1 MATQTQLNDNQARAA
16 HAGDGPLLIV
26 AGPGTGKTKTLS
38 ARIAYLVREG
48 RARSEQILALT
59 FTKKAAEEMR
69 ERVRMLLRAQGSA
82 PQTLPYIST
91 FHALCHELL
100 GGELTFASDAQRTAL
115 IKQLDKPASF
125 KRLSPRELG
134 LLISRAKN
142 KAEDDVE
149 LLKLVARYDMA
160 LNELGLVDFDDLLL
174 RAHQLLAED
183 DVARAKTQARFT
195 HILVDEFQDTNRLQY
210 DLLQLLRGTD
220 NLFVI
225 GDPLQSIY
233 GFRGASGGIF
243 EQFRSDFPA
252 AAAIELETNYRSA
265 PEVVRLSNA
274 LFPAAPN
281 LRAYAE
287 RPGQVRAVRGLNE
300 YSEAAWVVAEIQKA
314 IGGGD
319 MLRAVSDDDAGLH
332 RTLKDFAI
340 LYRSRSAAVAVQKAV
355 ADSGL
360 PYQVVGE
367 GSPYDQP
374 RVQALIALLRGAV
387 GHEPPPLEG
396 FSPSQQA
403 AVRDLLGDTSG
414 TVPLALAEKSM
425 QLLGF
430 EPSSS
435 LQQFLSSLVRFKTL
449 DEAVAHFDAIAETNF
464 YDPAADAITLLT
476 IHASKGLEFPH
487 VFLIAA
493 EEGVLP
499 HAKADLEEE
508 KRLFYVA
515 ATRAKDALDITYAT
529 KRGGEPAAPSGF
541 IADLPQDVLPRQT
554 DPNMAA
560 DQRRAGKRAAK
571 RSQQTLF

>member
-1 MATQTQLNDNQARAA
+1 MAVQTQLNDNQARAA
-16 HAGDGPLLIV
+16 HAGNGPLLIV

-48 RARSEQILALT
+48 RAQPEQILALT

-69 ERVRMLLRAQGSA
+69 ERVRMLLRAEGRA

-115 IKQLDKPASF
+115 IKQLDKPAPF

-142 KAEDDVE
+142 KAEDDAE
-149 LLKLVARYDMA
+149 LFKLVARYDMA

-183 DVARAKTQARFT
+183 DAARKRIQARFT

-252 AAAIELETNYRSA
+252 AAAIELDTNYRST
-265 PEVVRLSNA
+265 PEIVRLSNA

-281 LRAYAE
+281 LRAHAE
-287 RPGQVRAVRGLNE
+287 RPGQVRAVQVLNE

-332 RTLKDFAI
+332 HALKDFAI
-340 LYRSRSAAVAVQKAV
+340 LYRSRSAAAAVQKAV

-387 GHEPPPLEG
+387 GHESPQLEG

-414 TVPLALAEKSM
+414 IVPLALAEKSM

-435 LQQFLSSLVRFKTL
+435 LQQFLGSLVRFKTL
-449 DEAVAHFDAIAETNF
+449 DEAVTHFDALAETNF

-476 IHASKGLEFPH
+476 IHASKGLEFAH

-515 ATRAKDALDITYAT
+515 VTRAKDALDSTYAT
-529 KRGGEPAAPSGF
+529 KRGGEPAVPSRF
-541 IADLPQDVLPRQT
+541 ITDLPQDVLPRQT
-554 DPNMAA
+554 DPNLAA